1 MCLQVIGCPLIPDMA
16 MHAAQE
22 EGYGPSARTQA
33 RAPGPGERH
42 DPFKDLT
49 RAPADFSSE
58 PRQAAVVGSGGR
70 DGRLRRP
77 VQVERGEQVHQ
88 DRLSKFGDRLRDM
101 EDMANS
107 IGLELSTSRGVMGTL
122 ETQEKRWEEQERARM
137 ERGNAAVDQLL
148 AEAQS
153 SQAESERLAEEAEHL
168 LIDIDLDETGDGR

>member
-1 MCLQVIGCPLIPDMA
+1 

-22 EGYGPSARTQA
+22 EGYGPSARMQA

-49 RAPADFSSE
+49 RAPADFSSGQ
-58 PRQAAVVGSGGR
+58 PRQAAVGSGGR

-107 IGLELSTSRGVMGTL
+107 IGLELSTSRGVMGG
-122 ETQEKRWEEQERARM
+122 EQ
-137 ERGNAAVDQLL
+137 D
-148 AEAQS
+148 
-153 SQAESERLAEEAEHL
+153 
-168 LIDIDLDETGDGR
+168 DETNKELDGLADVDPPSSTRRPHDLARHVA